1 MLLLRALG
9 LAVLLAMPA
18 EAETRPAAP
27 PPRVDARAEC
37 LKACAG
43 APKDATGQHLL
54 ACLNRCEVKS
64 SQAAQP
70 DAGTR

>member
-18 EAETRPAAP
+18 EAETPAPP

-54 ACLNRCEVKS
+54 ACLNRCEVKP

>member
-18 EAETRPAAP
+18 EAETQPTPAP

-54 ACLNRCEVKS
+54 ACLNRCDAVKP
-64 SQAAQP
+64 AQP